1 MIGIGILLGVLI
13 CLCLYFIIISPK
25 LKRKFKEDTQLKEK
39 EEELKESI
47 SILIERKGDLVN
59 QCCELNT
66 INDQL
71 KIQREE
77 IIQSNELLQV
87 EIDKSNKKIYEAGH
101 ELMQTQ
107 LEAAAESERKKYQ
120 QAKQEYE
127 NAYLEVLKD
136 IASSMDSTILSK
148 KEVISALEQ
157 QIKIY
162 KSQVNSLI
170 DYFAKEEEKQLENNK
185 YKILLSE
192 EDLIEIKRLREIMPF
207 FRNGRPIAKAIWESY
222 YRNNCTEM
230 INRVV
235 GGKKTGIYKL
245 TNITNQKSY
254 IGQAVDIGERFKEHC
269 KAGIGIDTPNSKLYH
284 EMLTIGPEN
293 FLFEVLEECE
303 RDQLN
308 AAEAHW
314 ISFFDTQKF
323 GYNMTKGNK

>member
-1 MIGIGILLGVLI
+1 
-13 CLCLYFIIISPK
+13 
-25 LKRKFKEDTQLKEK
+25 
-39 EEELKESI
+39 
-47 SILIERKGDLVN
+47 
-59 QCCELNT
+59 
-66 INDQL
+66 
-71 KIQREE
+71 
-77 IIQSNELLQV
+77 
-87 EIDKSNKKIYEAGH
+87 
-101 ELMQTQ
+101 
-107 LEAAAESERKKYQ
+107 
-120 QAKQEYE
+120 
-127 NAYLEVLKD
+127 
-136 IASSMDSTILSK
+136 MDDTILSK
-148 KEVISALEQ
+148 KEIISALES
-157 QIKIY
+157 QIKVY
-162 KSQVNSLI
+162 KSQIDSLI